1 MSAPGVTQTR
11 PARRRWRWPGVLP
24 KGLYTRSLLIIIL
37 PMLLLQSVIA
47 FVFMERHWE
56 QVTRRLSTSMA
67 QDIAAM
73 IEVYEALPV
82 EDRRLTTQR
91 IAAQTLAL
99 RVDFLDEL
107 ALPTPVRAPYFSIL
121 DRILAEE
128 IAVSLDRP
136 FWIDT
141 ISGGGAEAVE
151 IRVRLDRE
159 VMRIFAR
166 RSQTYASNSHIF
178 LVWMVAASAVLITV
192 SILFLRN
199 QIRPILQLANAA
211 ENLGKGRDA
220 PNFRPRGAKEIR
232 RASIAFFAMKAR
244 IERQIDQRTTML
256 AGVSHD
262 LRTVLTRLRLQL
274 ALIGSGPE
282 IKALESDVSEM
293 ERMLQDYM
301 AFARGDAGESATP
314 TDIQALVGEV
324 VDGTRHLNENIRTE
338 MSGPPRVIV
347 KADALR
353 RAVTNLVTNAAR
365 FGEHVVVGVHA
376 DDVELVIVV
385 DDDGPGIPRER
396 REDVFRPF
404 FRIDE
409 ARNQDHAGSGLG
421 LAIALDIARGHGG
434 DIDLAKSPLGGL
446 RARFRI
452 PV

>member
-1 MSAPGVTQTR
+1 MSAPGITD
-11 PARRRWRWPGVLP
+11 RRTMRGRWRWPGIMP

-56 QVTRRLSTSMA
+56 QVTRRLSAATA
-67 QDIAAM
+67 QDISALV
-73 IEVYEALPV
+73 ELYEALPAETRAERV
-82 EDRRLTTQR
+82 RDIGGRKLGLR
-91 IAAQTLAL
+91 I
-99 RVDFLDEL
+99 DFLDDL
-107 ALPTPVRAPYFSIL
+107 VLPAPGRAAYFSIL
-121 DRILAEE
+121 DRILSEE
-128 IAVSLDRP
+128 IANTIDRP

-141 ISGGGAEAVE
+141 AAGSGAEAVE
-151 IRVRLDRE
+151 IRIRLAE
-159 VMRIFAR
+159 TVMQVYVR

-211 ENLGKGRDA
+211 ENLGKGRNV
-220 PNFRPRGAKEIR
+220 PGFRPRGAKEVR
-232 RASIAFFAMKAR
+232 RATLAFFSMKLR
-244 IERQIDQRTTML
+244 IERQIEQRTTML

-274 ALIGSGPE
+274 ALLGSGPE

-293 ERMLQDYM
+293 ERMLQDYL
-301 AFARGDAGESATP
+301 AFARGDAGESARP
-314 TDIQALVGEV
+314 IDVQRLVREIVAGSA
-324 VDGTRHLNENIRTE
+324 HLNGQIAIET
-338 MSGPPRVIV
+338 SGPPVAIV
-347 KADALR
+347 KEDALR
-353 RAVTNLVTNAAR
+353 RAVTNLLTNAAR
-365 FGEHVVVGVHA
+365 FGDRVVVGVHA
-376 DDVELVIVV
+376 DDVELLIVV

-404 FRIDE
+404 YRIDE
-409 ARNQDHAGSGLG
+409 ARNQDHPGSGLG

-434 DIDLAKSPLGGL
+434 DIELSRSPLGGL
-446 RARFRI
+446 RARLRI